1 MNYKTNFYGAI
12 GLVSTIGKYGSCL
25 GQAVSSKGQWVF
37 QKTRENLIELKMD
50 LAIVGEVKVVE
61 KLENASKWSE
71 EKCKGVSI
79 SCQEWE
85 TWAQEKYEKAKRQEE
100 LKKDWEWNVNPLH
113 TYTQVQKSPYWKAH
127 RQYFN
132 LLGTVKKSIHLPSC
146 LRFRS
151 L

>member
-12 GLVSTIGKYGSCL
+12 GLASTIGKYGSCL

-50 LAIVGEVKVVE
+50 LAIVGEVKVFE
-61 KLENASKWSE
+61 SLENTSKRSE
-71 EKCKGVSI
+71 EKFKKSEI